1 MSDGHGHD
9 SEHDDAAE
17 AHDDHGFD
25 GEPARELGP
34 EEPMTPMWLP
44 GVGAAIFALGAVYFL
59 ATGDTTGSPSSAPVS
74 SAPPKSAAAPAHGAR
89 GAGPRPERPGAPAA
103 RGRERRGRGGS
114 SATDQ
119 LKDLQKRIKEAQEK
133 KQQQGANGAK

>member
-34 EEPMTPMWLP
+34 EEPITPMWLP
-44 GVGAAIFALGAVYFL
+44 GLGAAIFALGAVYFL
-59 ATGDTTGSPSSAPVS
+59 ATGDAGAPES
-74 SAPPKSAAAPAHGAR
+74 SAPPSSPPPKAAAPAQTVA
-89 GAGPRPERPGAPAA
+89 APKPNEGAPAA
-103 RGRERRGRGGS
+103 QGTGAAPRKLS
-114 SATDQ
+114 PDQ

-133 KQQQGANGAK
+133 KQQGANGAK